1 MIIYTTLKKG
11 EEIPMMAIAKEFLF
25 SDCVEIVTNTYDNI
39 IYSPVYSE
47 EIGLYLYCEDH
58 KPIKNIFLNGSKLF
72 IHYID
77 GTEEMPQFDVR
88 TVLINGNNFKRKM
101 KSDIEDMLFR
111 YGVSEANR
119 YNLDI
124 TKAYDYRAHMPNVK
138 KRSL

>member
-1 MIIYTTLKKG
+1 M
-11 EEIPMMAIAKEFLF
+11 
-25 SDCVEIVTNTYDNI
+25 S
-39 IYSPVYSE
+39 
-47 EIGLYLYCEDH
+47 
-58 KPIKNIFLNGSKLF
+58 
-72 IHYID
+72 
-77 GTEEMPQFDVR
+77 QFDVR